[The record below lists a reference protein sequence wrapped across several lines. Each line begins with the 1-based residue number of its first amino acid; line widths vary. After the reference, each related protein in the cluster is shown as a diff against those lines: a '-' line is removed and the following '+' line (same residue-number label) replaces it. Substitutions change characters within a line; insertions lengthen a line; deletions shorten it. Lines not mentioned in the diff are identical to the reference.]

1 GGPVFYSG
9 PPGYTESAS
18 SYGQQVFPGGREP
31 FMGAAAVTAIIPT
44 YKPGEELRLLLEAL
58 RSQKLPEGL
67 DVLLVDST
75 GGETLATPLA
85 KEFSARLECVR
96 PEDFDHG
103 TTRRK
108 AAMDFCNS
116 PYVAFFTQ
124 DARPLSDDVIALL
137 LEAVRSREKVA
148 GVYARQV
155 PKPTATART
164 KSEVLSWFSPGERTV
179 WQEPFGEKG
188 ERILPWD
195 HFRRARFDNVASL
208 ICREAFEEIPLE
220 SAYFGEDLI
229 WGERVL
235 RAGYRIA
242 YEPRALV
249 EHSHDRSA
257 WYEFKRTVNCHAT
270 LSELFELRTV
280 PTPFA
285 AFRGFFSALNEA
297 AKQTWREAASDRR
310 WGELMGLPG
319 REAARAFGQYVGG
332 FLGTYGLG
340 ERFHFRGV

>member
-1 GGPVFYSG
+1 
-9 PPGYTESAS
+9 
-18 SYGQQVFPGGREP
+18 
-31 FMGAAAVTAIIPT
+31 MGAAAVTAIVPT
-44 YKPGEELRLLLEAL
+44 YRPGEELRFLLEAL
-58 RSQKLPEGL
+58 RSQKLREGL
-67 DVLLVDST
+67 EVLLVDST
-75 GGETLATPLA
+75 DGETQAAPLA
-85 KEFSARLECVR
+85 KEFSARLERIR

-124 DARPLSDDVIALL
+124 DARPLSDDVVALL
-137 LEAVRSREKVA
+137 LETVRSREKVA
-148 GVYARQV
+148 GAYARQV
-155 PKPTATART
+155 PRPDATART
-164 KSEVLSWFSPGERTV
+164 RNEVLSWFPRGDRAV
-179 WQEPFGEKG
+179 WQEPFDRNG
-188 ERILPWD
+188 ERVLPWD

-208 ICREAFEEIPLE
+208 ICRKAFEEIPLR
-220 SAYFGEDLI
+220 SAYFGEDLA
-229 WGERVL
+229 WGEKVL
-235 RAGYRIA
+235 GAGYKIA

-285 AFRGFFSALNEA
+285 AFQGFFSALNEA
-297 AKQTWREAASDRR
+297 AEQTWREAAPGRR
-310 WGELMGLPG
+310 WRELAGLPG
-319 REAARAFGQYVGG
+319 REAARALGQYVGG
-332 FLGTYGLG
+332 FLGTHGLG